1 LSKKRGKGEGSKRAI
16 LYARVST
23 EEQMKG
29 YSIPDQLREL
39 RAYAAR
45 ESYVV
50 VEEAVDDGHSGAD
63 PHRPG
68 LRRVMELAES
78 GTIDAVLAKKR
89 NRLFRSRLH
98 RLLWDQDLGE
108 LGVKLMALDDTGNRF
123 GDAMQDEFAEWERE
137 EIARRTQDGLL
148 EKCRSGLIIKRKK
161 AAYGF
166 RASQDGN
173 AIEVSE
179 PEMEVVRR
187 IFRSV
192 AKGVSVRSVRISLER
207 DAILAPSGIGRW
219 NHTTIR
225 NIIRSELYTP
235 HTYEEVAVLVE
246 PAVAARLDKGAVYG
260 LWTWNT
266 RKTTRRKV
274 WDETAG
280 EFKVRYNYAPRPRE
294 EWLFVPVPDAGV
306 SREVVEAARQS
317 LKDNARKPS
326 KAAKRFW
333 ELSGGILRCDECG
346 HTLRPNSAHKKKS
359 GRRFHYYSCRSRYN
373 TGPSRDCSNRKFLRA
388 EQIEEQVWGFV
399 RGLLRDP
406 ERIRAGIE
414 LLIEEERTDA
424 GRDPGRDAEFWSR
437 KMTEV
442 EVERRG
448 YHRLAA
454 KGHMTDEELVT
465 ALSELDEV
473 RVTAERELETAR
485 ARGEALRRLEHD
497 RDALMESYAGMV
509 GGALED
515 LVPEERHQI
524 YKLLRL
530 GVRFRPDWPLEI
542 TGVFAQVAEEAEMG
556 SSDSK
561 LSPLSV

>member
-1 LSKKRGKGEGSKRAI
+1 MPSTNGHGPKRAI
-16 LYARVST
+16 LYVRVST
-23 EEQMKG
+23 EEQSKSG

-45 ESYVV
+45 EGYRV
-50 VEEAVDDGHSGAD
+50 VEEAIDDGHSGAD

-68 LRRVMELAES
+68 LRRVMELADS
-78 GTIDAVLAKKR
+78 GAIDVVLAKKR
-89 NRLFRSRLH
+89 NRLFRSRFY

-108 LGVKLMALDDTGNRF
+108 LGVSLIALDDTGNRF
-123 GDAMQDEFAEWERE
+123 GDAMQDEFAQWERE
-137 EIARRTQDGLL
+137 EIAKRTQDGLL
-148 EKCRSGLIIKRKK
+148 EKCRGGLIIKRKR

-166 RASQDGN
+166 RASEDGN
-173 AIEVSE
+173 ALEVSE

-192 AKGVSVRSVRISLER
+192 AKGVSVRSMRISLER
-207 DAILAPSGIGRW
+207 DGIPAPSGIGRW

-225 NIIRSELYTP
+225 NIIGSELYAP
-235 HTYEEVAVLVE
+235 HTYEEVAALVA
-246 PAVAARLDKGAVYG
+246 PGVAARLDKEAVYG

-280 EFKVRYNYAPRPRE
+280 EFKIRYNYAPRPRE
-294 EWLFVPVPDAGV
+294 EWLYVPVPDAGV

-333 ELSGGILRCDECG
+333 ELSGGILRCGECG
-346 HTLRPNSAHKKKS
+346 HTLRPNNPHKKSK
-359 GRRFHYYSCRSRYN
+359 GQFHYYTCRSRYN
-373 TGPSRDCSNRKFLRA
+373 TGPSRDCSNRKYLRA

-406 ERIRAGIE
+406 ERIRAG
-414 LLIEEERTDA
+414 LDRLIEEERTQA
-424 GRDPGRDAEFWSR
+424 TRDPERDAEFWSR
-437 KMTEV
+437 KITEV

-448 YHRLAA
+448 YQRLAA
-454 KGHMTDEELVT
+454 KGHMTEQELGV
-465 ALSELDEV
+465 ALEELDET
-473 RVTAERELETAR
+473 RETAERELEAAR
-485 ARGEALRRLEHD
+485 ARGEALKRLERD

-509 GGALED
+509 SETLED
-515 LVPEERHQI
+515 LAPEERHRI

-542 TGVFAQVAEEAEMG
+542 TGVFAQVAEEAEIG

-561 LSPLSV
+561 PSQLSV